1 VHYDDLLFER
11 RGAVALI
18 TFNRPAVLNALRGE
32 TVVALHEVLHAVEED
47 AGLRAVVLTGNGRA
61 FSTGRDLKEEDALT
75 ATSAVRDAVLATIEQ
90 YQELTRRLTRMNK
103 VVISALNGVAVGIGA
118 ELATASDI
126 RLASPEA
133 RIAFPEVRR
142 ALFLTNGVL
151 YRLPRIVGLGRAADW
166 ILSGR
171 IVEAG
176 ELLSSGFVS
185 RIVASD
191 HVVASALEAAE
202 TIAANAPLSVRLA
215 KELLGRAYEVDL
227 EMMLE
232 LERDA
237 LADCI
242 ETEDY
247 REGMTAFLE
256 KREPNYRGDRRIGG

>member
-1 VHYDDLLFER
+1 
-11 RGAVALI
+11 
-18 TFNRPAVLNALRGE
+18 
-32 TVVALHEVLHAVEED
+32 
-47 AGLRAVVLTGNGRA
+47 
-61 FSTGRDLKEEDALT
+61 
-75 ATSAVRDAVLATIEQ
+75 
-90 YQELTRRLTRMNK
+90 MNK

-171 IVEAG
+171 MVEAD
-176 ELLSSGFVS
+176 ELLASGFVS
-185 RIVASD
+185 RIVHADSLMT
-191 HVVASALEAAE
+191 SAMETAA
-202 TIAANAPLSVRLA
+202 TIAANAPGSLRLA

-232 LERDA
+232 LEREA
-237 LADCI
+237 LADRI
-242 ETEDY
+242 ETDDF
-247 REGMTAFLE
+247 REGMKAFAE
-256 KREPNYRGDRRIGG
+256 KREPNYRG